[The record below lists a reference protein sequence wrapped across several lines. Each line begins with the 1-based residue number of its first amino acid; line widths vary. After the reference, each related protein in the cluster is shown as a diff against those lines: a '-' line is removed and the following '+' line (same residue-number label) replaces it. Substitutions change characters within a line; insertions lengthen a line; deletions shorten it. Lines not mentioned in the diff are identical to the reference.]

1 MGVAVSTQS
10 PLAPVS
16 LASSVVGF
24 AGFAFTVATAIGVF
38 WSNLQTFAAAPTEI
52 HDSLS
57 NLRQSLYEERAHLR
71 KARRHGRRRRSSAS
85 ARAGKGATGVK
96 EKENDVGP
104 DAALQAMV
112 TAVKHMI
119 TKFKLLERPFLKD
132 QSSRSK
138 RRQKDGWADDTYG
151 QGYSSSLGEDE
162 ASDYLYAE
170 NRYKECGFRERLI
183 WLKSKNNAV
192 SLLEAL
198 NRLEVRRIGMQITEI
213 STWMRE
219 LHRNLDD
226 VDERLDA
233 VDRLEHRLSRVVGVR
248 RVD

>member
-119 TKFKLLERPFLKD
+119 VRVL
-132 QSSRSK
+132 
-138 RRQKDGWADDTYG
+138 RRISTACGSPSARQN
-151 QGYSSSLGEDE
+151 SSSSSVL
-162 ASDYLYAE
+162 
-170 NRYKECGFRERLI
+170 F
-183 WLKSKNNAV
+183 SKTSLHVQRGGRKMAGRTTRTARVTVAV
-192 SLLEAL
+192 
-198 NRLEVRRIGMQITEI
+198 
-213 STWMRE
+213 
-219 LHRNLDD
+219 
-226 VDERLDA
+226 
-233 VDRLEHRLSRVVGVR
+233 
-248 RVD
+248 